1 MIKVGLVGED
11 PNDTS
16 SIKNLLD
23 QRYKGKVQFKELA
36 KNSTGANLDSLGKF
50 KRVLKKKFDDSGCA
64 FIVYIRDL
72 DELESHKVKLT
83 ERFKWF
89 RELDDHVESKGLLML
104 NIWEL
109 EALILGDI
117 DTFNKIYSINYKTGN
132 PMFVRDPKK
141 ILMGATAK
149 MRKQFEEAHCPEIFK
164 QLNIDKVEKNCSCFK
179 KFITEFNEKLH

>member
-16 SIKNLLD
+16 SIKNLLE
-23 QRYKGKVQFKELA
+23 QRYKGKVQFKELT

-50 KRVLKKKFDDSGCA
+50 KRVLKKKFDDSDCA

-72 DELESHKVKLT
+72 DELESHKEKLS
-83 ERFKWF
+83 ERIKWF
-89 RELDDHVESKGLLML
+89 RELDNHVESKGVLML

-109 EALILGDI
+109 EALIFGDI
-117 DTFNKIYSINYKTGN
+117 DTFNKIYGTNHKTGN

-141 ILMGATAK
+141 VLMGLTSQK
-149 MRKQFEEAHCPEIFK
+149 RKQFKESDCPDIFN
-164 QLNIDKVEKNCSCFK
+164 QLKIDNVVKSCSCFK
-179 KFITEFNEKLH
+179 KFISEFNEKLN

>member
-16 SIKNLLD
+16 SIKNLLE
-23 QRYKGKVQFKELA
+23 QRYKGKVQFYALA
-36 KNSTGANLDSLGKF
+36 KRATGANLDSLNKI
-50 KRVLKKKFDDSGCA
+50 KKLVKADFDNSGCV
-64 FIVYIRDL
+64 FVVYVRDL
-72 DELESHKVKLT
+72 DELESHKEKFNA
-83 ERFKWF
+83 RNNWFKD
-89 RELDDHVESKGLLML
+89 LDTHVNSNGILML

-117 DTFNKIYSINYKTGN
+117 ETFNKIYNVSHKPGN

-141 ILMGATAK
+141 VLIDITSK
-149 MRKQFEEAHCPEIFK
+149 NRKQFKESDCPDIFK

-179 KFITEFNEKLH
+179 KFIKEFEGKLN

>member
-16 SIKNLLD
+16 SIKNLLE
-23 QRYKGKVQFKELA
+23 QRYNGKVQFKELT

-50 KRVLKKKFDDSGCA
+50 KRVLKKKFDDSNCS
-64 FIVYIRDL
+64 FIVYVRDL
-72 DELESHKVKLT
+72 DELESHKEKLS
-83 ERFKWF
+83 ERIKWF
-89 RELDDHVESKGLLML
+89 KDLNDHVNSDGILML

-117 DTFNKIYSINYKTGN
+117 ETFNKMYNVSHKPGN

-141 ILMGATAK
+141 VLIDITSK
-149 MRKQFEEAHCPEIFK
+149 NRKQFKESHCPDIFK
-164 QLNIDKVEKNCSCFK
+164 QLSIDKVERNCSCFK
-179 KFITEFNEKLH
+179 KFIAEFNEKLN